1 MGRHGKGLWVNQIS
15 AGETRPPTG
24 FQMQTRAQTSVVWTA
39 ILASSMVFADGAIV
53 TVAVPQMRESLQASL
68 SEMQWIT
75 NAYALTLSALLLLG
89 GAAGDAYGL
98 RRIFMI
104 GIAGFGLTSLW
115 CGLSGSAG
123 MLIAARTF
131 QGVGGAL
138 LVPGSLALISAHFP
152 PEARGRAIGT
162 WAAASAIAA
171 AFGPILGGWLVD
183 IGPWQTIF
191 WINGPVALLALW
203 LCWRRIP
210 ASPPAKDTGMD
221 WPGAALAVI
230 ALGLIAF
237 GLTALGEQGSSRG
250 MAALLALAGAVVL
263 GIFVLHE
270 KRTAAPMMP
279 LGLFRAPAFANVNA
293 LTLLLYF
300 ALSGAL
306 FFLPTALI
314 EAHGYSAARAGA
326 VFLPFTLVMALLS
339 RLGGAMAD
347 RFGVRML
354 LTAGPVITGL
364 SFALLVPA
372 VFHGG
377 YWLAVA
383 PVMAV
388 MGLGMGI
395 TVAPLSTTVMN
406 AVPDEHGGVASGVNN
421 AVSRVA
427 GLVAV
432 AGLGVVATFG
442 FQQAAAWAAPEAAE
456 LFAQATFGAPLP
468 ASGPDAPMRELY
480 ARAMVGGFGL
490 VALICA
496 AAALASAYFGYRSAP
511 ARRP

>member
-1 MGRHGKGLWVNQIS
+1 VNQIS

-24 FQMQTRAQTSVVWTA
+24 SGAGTRTQTRTQTFVVWTA

-53 TVAVPQMRESLQASL
+53 TVAVPQMRESLQGSL
-68 SEMQWIT
+68 SEMQWVT

-104 GIAGFGLTSLW
+104 GIACFGLTSAG

-123 MLIAARTF
+123 MLIAARAF

-152 PEARGRAIGT
+152 PEARGRAIGA

-171 AFGPILGGWLVD
+171 AFGPILGGWLID
-183 IGPWQTIF
+183 LGPWQTIF
-191 WINGPVALLALW
+191 WINIPVAALALW
-203 LCWRRIP
+203 LCWRKVPDLP
-210 ASPPAKDTGMD
+210 AARDSRMD
-221 WPGAALAVI
+221 WVGAALAVI
-230 ALGLIAF
+230 ALGLIAL
-237 GLTALGEQGSSRG
+237 GLTSLGERGSSRG
-250 MAALLALAGAVVL
+250 MAVLLTLAGAVVL
-263 GIFVLHE
+263 GLFLWHE
-270 KRTAAPMMP
+270 ARAAAPMMP
-279 LGLFRAPAFANVNA
+279 LGLFRVSAFANVNL

-300 ALSGAL
+300 ALGGAL

-314 EAHGYSAARAGA
+314 EAHGYSAAGAGA
-326 VFLPFTLVMALLS
+326 VFLPFTIVMALLS

-347 RFGVRML
+347 RFGVRLL

-372 VFHGG
+372 VAHGG
-377 YWLAVA
+377 YWFAVA

-406 AVPDEHGGVASGVNN
+406 AVSNEHGGVASGVNN

-432 AGLGVVATFG
+432 AGLGVIATFG
-442 FQQAAAWAAPEAAE
+442 FQQAAAWASPEAAE

-468 ASGPDAPMRELY
+468 ASAPDAATGELY
-480 ARAMVGGFGL
+480 ATAMVGGFGL

-496 AAALASAYFGYRSAP
+496 AAAVASAYFGYRSAP
-511 ARRP
+511 SRGA